1 MSSKQSPRIP
11 AYLNLSFLGK
21 SLVITTSL
29 LYSELM
35 KTWHYADQ
43 ENRPKQISDAEIQ
56 PLVNSG
62 EIGPQT
68 RLWTEG

>member
-1 MSSKQSPRIP
+1 
-11 AYLNLSFLGK
+11 
-21 SLVITTSL
+21 
-29 LYSELM
+29 M

-62 EIGPQT
+62 EIFEEQKAQSAADLPSVEALFGART
-68 RLWTEG
+68 